1 VWDKVVHEH
10 QGWRI
15 LTCIWLH
22 AGVVHLLA
30 NMLSLVLIGL
40 RLEQQFGYRTHCY
53 MNHSSQYM
61 PERPA
66 LYLNL
71 NWHSRFPC
79 SENRC
84 RLHCFWRWRQRAFIS
99 VHQEQHLCWRFW
111 SSLWTPWSHAVGAL
125 HQLDHLLE
133 QGAFHFFPTRY

>member
-1 VWDKVVHEH
+1 MGQSCARAPGLEAPD
-10 QGWRI
+10 
-15 LTCIWLH
+15 
-22 AGVVHLLA
+22 VHLA
-30 NMLSLVLIGL
+30 A
-40 RLEQQFGYRTHCY
+40 RRRCPPA
-53 MNHSSQYM
+53 SQYAQ
-61 PERPA
+61 PRAHRTQTRATIWISYA
-66 LYLNL
+66 LLYELLVPIYAYLNL
-71 NWHSRFPC
+71 NLNLNRHSRFPC

-84 RLHCFWRWRQRAFIS
+84 HLHCFWRWRQRAFIS